1 MNSEVGL
8 TTQCG
13 KNVALSSVSI
23 KAKLNGI
30 LAEVDVKQKYKNNEN
45 TNIETVY
52 TFPLP
57 IDAVLLQ
64 LNIEI
69 NGQILEGQVKVNSVA
84 EEQYEE
90 AVTSGNTAVMLKK
103 ITDGLYSINLGNLLA
118 GESAIIHFTYAQL
131 NEWQGDR
138 LRFYIPTTLAPKYG
152 KPLMAGL
159 AEHEVPSHSLF
170 AAYQFDFQANIEG
183 KLADAV
189 ITSPTHSITQA
200 LDAEGL
206 HLGLLDAA
214 QPMDR
219 DLIIEIA
226 KPNSY
231 VGEGLWAK
239 DGEQIVALTSFYPQ
253 LDIQTKRQPRCIKM
267 VVDCSGS
274 MTGDSINQASIALQ
288 AIVEQLADDDWFN
301 IILFG
306 SHHKLIFNK
315 SVQATPNNL
324 QRVEKTLQNLRADF
338 GGTEMDSAL
347 QAAYSS
353 KTPKNIPT
361 DILLI
366 TDGQIWDQDYL
377 LTNAQASK
385 HRHFV
390 VGVGS
395 AVSEAFLSKLAS
407 ETGGASEFVTPNENM
422 SSRIVRHF
430 ERIKQPRLHDS
441 KISWPK
447 PNEAIQQSP
456 QQLSPLFAGDTIN
469 VFSWLNIGKCS
480 QDEFAG
486 QAELN
491 FSCKDLDGI
500 DLKHTQKISLAHT
513 DNHTLARLA
522 AHSRIAEVNKTEALD
537 LADKYQLVTE
547 STSYILVKV
556 NEQENE
562 LALPKLRTVPHQL
575 PAGQSGFGSLV
586 CESSDM
592 GCQGAPIYSSEL
604 KSPNDYLD
612 IPKFLRKQADD
623 TPIKE
628 HNSSP
633 LDLHIPIPKPKLL
646 NDNLS
651 LSQAEEHNSLAE
663 SLNSEFTP
671 DNEMGMSEFDIIE
684 IEELGEDETIIEILY
699 LLEHAGYNEQ
709 KLVSAWLSLYNEFN
723 PDNKFSRHVT
733 RLIRILCKELD
744 VSAELIDTVR
754 EMMTLEMA
762 HTAN

>member
-1 MNSEVGL
+1 MNSEIGL
-8 TTQCG
+8 TTPFG
-13 KNVALSSVSI
+13 EDIALKAVSI

-30 LAEVDVKQKYKNNEN
+30 LAEIDVKQQYKNNEKN
-45 TNIETVY
+45 NIETVY

-64 LNIEI
+64 LNVEI
-69 NGQILEGQVKVNSVA
+69 NGHTLEGQVKVNSVA
-84 EEQYEE
+84 EEEYEQ
-90 AVTSGNTAVMLKK
+90 AVTSGDTAVMLKK
-103 ITDGLYSINLGNLLA
+103 IRDGLYSINLGNLLA

-152 KPLMAGL
+152 KPRMAGL
-159 AEHEVPSHSLF
+159 AEHEVPSHSLS
-170 AAYQFDFQANIEG
+170 AAYQFDFQADIEG
-183 KLADAV
+183 ELADAA

-206 HLGLLDAA
+206 HLGLLDVA

-274 MTGDSINQASIALQ
+274 MIGDSINQASIALQ
-288 AIVEQLADDDWFN
+288 AIVEQLEDDDWFN

-315 SVQATPNNL
+315 SVQATPKNL
-324 QRVEKTLQNLRADF
+324 QRVEKTLQNLRADL

-366 TDGQIWDQDYL
+366 TDGQIWDEDNL
-377 LTNAQASK
+377 LTNAQASE

-430 ERIKQPRLHDS
+430 ERINQPRLHNS

-447 PNEAIQQSP
+447 HNEAIQQSP

-469 VFSWLNIGKCS
+469 VFSWLDIGKCS
-480 QDEFAG
+480 QDEFDG

-491 FSCKDLDGI
+491 FSCKDSDGI
-500 DLKHTQKISLAHT
+500 DVKHTQKISLAHT

-522 AHSRIAEVNKTEALD
+522 AHSRITEVNKTEALD

-556 NEQENE
+556 NEQNNE
-562 LALPKLRTVPHQL
+562 LGLPKLRTVPHQL
-575 PAGQSGFGSLV
+575 PAGQSGFGSVV
-586 CESSDM
+586 CESSDIV
-592 GCQGAPIYSSEL
+592 CQGMPISLSEPMSKIDYS
-604 KSPNDYLD
+604 D
-612 IPKFLRKQADD
+612 IPMFLRKQADD
-623 TPIKE
+623 TPIKQQ
-628 HNSSP
+628 NSSP
-633 LDLHIPIPKPKLL
+633 HDLHIPIPKLL
-646 NDNLS
+646 NDNLT
-651 LSQAEEHNSLAE
+651 LSQVEEHQSLAH

-671 DNEMGMSEFDIIE
+671 DNNMGIGEFDIFDID
-684 IEELGEDETIIEILY
+684 ELGEDEAIIEILY
-699 LLEHAGYNEQ
+699 QLEHAGYNEQ
-709 KLVSAWLSLYNEFN
+709 KLVAAWLSLYNEFN
-723 PDNKFSRHVT
+723 PDNQFSRHVT
-733 RLIRILCKELD
+733 RLIRILCKDLD
-744 VSAELIDTVR
+744 VSAELINNIR

-762 HTAN
+762 QTAN

>member
-1 MNSEVGL
+1 MNSGIGL
-8 TTQCG
+8 TTPFG
-13 KNVALSSVSI
+13 EYVALKAVSI

-30 LAEVDVKQKYKNNEN
+30 LAEVDVKQRYKNNEN

-64 LNIEI
+64 LNVEI
-69 NGQILEGQVKVNSVA
+69 NGQTLEGQVKINTVA

-103 ITDGLYSINLGNLLA
+103 IRDGLYSINLGNLLA
-118 GESAIIHFTYAQL
+118 GESAVIHFKYAQL

-152 KPLMAGL
+152 NPRIAGL
-159 AEHEVPSHSLF
+159 AEHEVPCHSIN
-170 AAYQFDFQANIEG
+170 AGYQFDFQADIEG
-183 KLADAV
+183 ELADAT
-189 ITSPTHSITQA
+189 ITSPTHSMTQA
-200 LDAEGL
+200 LDTEGL
-206 HLGLLDAA
+206 HLGLFATT

-219 DLIIEIA
+219 DFIIEIA
-226 KPNSY
+226 KPNNY

-253 LDIQTKRQPRCIKM
+253 LDIQPKRQQRCIKM

-274 MTGDSINQASIALQ
+274 MSGNSITQARIALQ
-288 AIVEQLADDDWFN
+288 EIINQLEDDDWFN

-315 SVQATPNNL
+315 SVQATPKNL
-324 QRVEKTLQNLRADF
+324 QRVENTLQNLQADL
-338 GGTEMDSAL
+338 GGTEMGSAL
-347 QAAYSS
+347 HATYSS
-353 KTPKNIPT
+353 KTPSNIPT

-366 TDGQIWDQDYL
+366 TDGEIWDEDNL
-377 LTNAQASK
+377 LTNAQTSE

-390 VGVGS
+390 IGVGS

-430 ERIKQPRLHDS
+430 ERINQPRLYDS
-441 KISWPK
+441 QISWPK
-447 PNEAIQQSP
+447 YNEAMQQSP

-469 VFSWLNIGKCS
+469 VFSLLGKEKCN
-480 QDEFAG
+480 QDEFDG
-486 QAELN
+486 QAELK
-491 FSCKDLDGI
+491 FVCKGNKGI
-500 DLKHTQKISLAHT
+500 NLEHTQKITLTHT

-522 AHSRIAEVNKTEALD
+522 AHSKLTEVNKTEALD
-537 LADKYQLVTE
+537 LADRYQLVTE

-556 NEQENE
+556 NEQKNE
-562 LALPKLRTVPHQL
+562 LGLPQLRTVPHQL
-575 PAGQSGFGSLV
+575 PAGQSGFGSV
-586 CESSDM
+586 VYESSDVV
-592 GCQGAPIYSSEL
+592 CQGMPMYLSEPM
-604 KSPNDYLD
+604 SDFDNLD

-623 TPIKE
+623 TPIE
-628 HNSSP
+628 EENSSTH
-633 LDLHIPIPKPKLL
+633 DLLIPELL
-646 NDNLS
+646 NVNLS
-651 LSQAEEHNSLAE
+651 LSQAEEHHSLAE

-671 DNEMGMSEFDIIE
+671 DNDMGMGEFDIYD

-699 LLEHAGYNEQ
+699 QLEHAGYDEQ
-709 KLVSAWLSLYNEFN
+709 KLVATWLNLYNEFN
-723 PDNKFSRHVT
+723 PNNQFSRHVT
-733 RLIRILCKELD
+733 RLIRVLCKELD
-744 VSAELIDTVR
+744 VSEELIRVVKASMKA
-754 EMMTLEMA
+754 EFTLA
-762 HTAN
+762 